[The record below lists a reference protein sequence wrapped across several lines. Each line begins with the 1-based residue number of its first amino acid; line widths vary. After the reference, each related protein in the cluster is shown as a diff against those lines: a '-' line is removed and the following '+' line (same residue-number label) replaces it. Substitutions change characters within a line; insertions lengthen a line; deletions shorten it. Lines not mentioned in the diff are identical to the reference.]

1 MENPEQEQEQPIKK
15 DSNKIYFLV
24 AVILALLGTNTYL
37 FFKDK
42 KANDRIVTVSD
53 EKTRMQ
59 TEIDKIEAELDNATS
74 NNLKLS
80 EEMQK
85 EQEIA
90 REKID
95 ELRNAI
101 KQGQLTQGQLA
112 KAQEEIKQLKYF
124 VTKFSTEI
132 DHLKKQNLELT
143 SERNELLSA
152 VDSVST
158 KANELEKQNEELNTK
173 VQAAAAIK
181 SGNIS
186 VSAFNIRNNGK
197 ESMVTRASTTD
208 KLRINFSLVN
218 NPLAEKGLHNIF
230 LRVIDPSGNLLIA
243 NNGGIFLSDDE
254 ELQYSY
260 KTAVEFANDGR
271 NYTIDWSDGKTY
283 QKGVYTVILYADGYT
298 MGKGSVS
305 LR

>member
-1 MENPEQEQEQPIKK
+1 MENPEQEQPIRK

-95 ELRNAI
+95 ELRNAL

-112 KAQEEIKQLKYF
+112 KAQEEIKQLRYF
-124 VTKFSTEI
+124 VSKYSTEI
-132 DHLKKQNLELT
+132 DELKKQNQDLT

-158 KANELEKQNEELNTK
+158 KANELEKQNEELSTK

-186 VSAFNIRNNGK
+186 IAAFNIRNNGK

-208 KLRINFSLVN
+208 KLRVNFSIVN
-218 NPLAEKGLHNIF
+218 NTLAEKGIHTLF
-230 LRVIDPSGNLLIA
+230 LRVIDPSGNLVIS
-243 NNGGIFLSDDE
+243 NNGGMFISDDE

-260 KTAVEFANDGR
+260 KTAIEFANDGR
-271 NYTIDWSDGKTY
+271 SYTIDWSDGRTY
-283 QKGVYTVILYADGYT
+283 QKGVYTIILYADGYT

>member
-1 MENPEQEQEQPIKK
+1 MENPKQEQAIRK

-24 AVILALLGTNTYL
+24 AVILALLGTNASL

-42 KANDRIVTVSD
+42 KANDRIVTISD

-59 TEIDKIEAELDNATS
+59 TEIDKIEAELDIATS

-80 EEMQK
+80 DQMLK
-85 EQEIA
+85 EQTIA

-95 ELRNAI
+95 ELRSAL

-124 VTKFSTEI
+124 VSKYATEI
-132 DHLKKQNLELT
+132 DELKKQNQDLT
-143 SERNELLSA
+143 SERNDLLST
-152 VDSVST
+152 VDSVRT

-181 SGNIS
+181 SAN
-186 VSAFNIRNNGK
+186 VSIAAFNIRNSGK
-197 ESMVTRASTTD
+197 ESMVTRANTTD
-208 KLRINFSLVN
+208 KLRVNFSLVN
-218 NPLAEKGLHNIF
+218 NSLAQKGLHTIF
-230 LRVIDPSGNLLIA
+230 LRVIDPSGNLVIA
-243 NNGGIFLSDDE
+243 NNGGLFVSDDE

-260 KTAVEFANDGR
+260 KTAIEFANDGR
-271 NYTIDWSDGKTY
+271 NYTIDWTDGRSY
-283 QKGVYTVILYADGYT
+283 QKGLYTIILYADGYI

>member
-1 MENPEQEQEQPIKK
+1 MENPKQEQAIRK

-24 AVILALLGTNTYL
+24 AVILALLGTNAYL

-42 KANDRIVTVSD
+42 KANDRIVTISD

-59 TEIDKIEAELDNATS
+59 TEIDKIEAELDIATS

-80 EEMQK
+80 DQMLK
-85 EQEIA
+85 EQTIA

-95 ELRNAI
+95 ELRSAL

-124 VTKFSTEI
+124 VSKYATEI
-132 DHLKKQNLELT
+132 DELKKQNQDLT
-143 SERNELLSA
+143 SERNDLLST
-152 VDSVST
+152 VDSVRT
-158 KANELEKQNEELNTK
+158 KANELEKQNKELNTK

-181 SGNIS
+181 SAN
-186 VSAFNIRNNGK
+186 VSIAAFNIRNSGK
-197 ESMVTRASTTD
+197 ESMVTRANTTD
-208 KLRINFSLVN
+208 KLRVNFSLVN
-218 NPLAEKGLHNIF
+218 NSLAQKGLHTIF
-230 LRVIDPSGNLLIA
+230 LRVIDPSGNLVIA
-243 NNGGIFLSDDE
+243 NNGGLFVSDDE

-260 KTAVEFANDGR
+260 KTAIEFANDGR
-271 NYTIDWSDGKTY
+271 NYTIDWTDGRSY
-283 QKGVYTVILYADGYT
+283 QKGLYTIILYADGYI
-298 MGKGSVS
+298 MGKGSVT

>member
-1 MENPEQEQEQPIKK
+1 MENPEQEQPIRK

-95 ELRNAI
+95 ELRNAL

-112 KAQEEIKQLKYF
+112 KAQEEIKQLRYF
-124 VTKFSTEI
+124 VSKYSTEI
-132 DHLKKQNLELT
+132 DELKKQNQDLT

-181 SGNIS
+181 SGNVSI
-186 VSAFNIRNNGK
+186 SAFNIRNNGK

-208 KLRINFSLVN
+208 KLRVNFSLVN
-218 NPLAEKGLHNIF
+218 NPIAEKGIHTLF
-230 LRVIDPSGNLLIA
+230 LRVIDPSGNLIIS
-243 NNGGIFLSDDE
+243 NNGGMFISDDE

-260 KTAVEFANDGR
+260 KTAIEFANDGR
-271 NYTIDWSDGKTY
+271 SYTIDWSDAKTY
-283 QKGVYTVILYADGYT
+283 QKGVYTIILYADGYT

>member
-1 MENPEQEQEQPIKK
+1 MEKPEHEQPIRK

-80 EEMQK
+80 DEMLK

-95 ELRNAI
+95 ELRNAL

-112 KAQEEIKQLKYF
+112 KAQDELTQLRYF
-124 VTKFSTEI
+124 VSKYSKDI
-132 DHLKKQNLELT
+132 DELKKQNQDLT

-181 SGNIS
+181 SGNIII
-186 VSAFNIRNNGK
+186 SALNIRNNGK
-197 ESMVTRASTTD
+197 ESVVTRASTTD
-208 KLRINFSLVN
+208 KLRISFSLVN
-218 NPLAEKGLHNIF
+218 NPLAERGIHTIF
-230 LRVIDPSGNLLIA
+230 LRLIDPNGNLVISD
-243 NNGGIFLSDDE
+243 NGGMFISDDE
-254 ELQYSY
+254 ELQYTY
-260 KTAVEFANDGR
+260 KTAIEFANDGR
-271 NYTIDWSDGKTY
+271 SYNIDWTDGKAY
-283 QKGVYTVILYADGYT
+283 QKGMYTTILYADGHT
-298 MGKGSVS
+298 IGKGSLN

>member
-1 MENPEQEQEQPIKK
+1 MENPKQEQAIRK

-24 AVILALLGTNTYL
+24 AVILALLGTNAYL

-42 KANDRIVTVSD
+42 KANDRIVTISD

-59 TEIDKIEAELDNATS
+59 TEIDKIEAELDIATS

-80 EEMQK
+80 DQMLK
-85 EQEIA
+85 EQTIA

-95 ELRNAI
+95 ELRSAL

-124 VTKFSTEI
+124 VSKYATEI
-132 DHLKKQNLELT
+132 DELKKQNQDLT
-143 SERNELLSA
+143 SERNDLLST
-152 VDSVST
+152 VDSVRT

-181 SGNIS
+181 SAN
-186 VSAFNIRNNGK
+186 VSIAAFNIRNSGK
-197 ESMVTRASTTD
+197 ESMVTRANTTD
-208 KLRINFSLVN
+208 KLRVNFSLVN
-218 NPLAEKGLHNIF
+218 NSLAQKGLHTIF
-230 LRVIDPSGNLLIA
+230 LRVIDPSGNLVIA
-243 NNGGIFLSDDE
+243 NNGGLFVSDDE

-260 KTAVEFANDGR
+260 KTAIEFANDGR
-271 NYTIDWSDGKTY
+271 NYTIDWTDGRSY
-283 QKGVYTVILYADGYT
+283 QKGLYTIILYADGYI
-298 MGKGSVS
+298 MGKGSVT

>member
-1 MENPEQEQEQPIKK
+1 MENPEQEQPIRK

-95 ELRNAI
+95 ELRNAL

-112 KAQEEIKQLKYF
+112 KAQEEIKQLRYF
-124 VTKFSTEI
+124 VSKYSTEI
-132 DHLKKQNLELT
+132 DELKKQNQDLT

-158 KANELEKQNEELNTK
+158 KANELEKQNEELSTK

-186 VSAFNIRNNGK
+186 ISAFNIRNNGK

-208 KLRINFSLVN
+208 KLRVNFSLVN
-218 NPLAEKGLHNIF
+218 NPLAEKGLHTLF
-230 LRVIDPSGNLLIA
+230 LRVIDPSGNLVIS
-243 NNGGIFLSDDE
+243 NNGGMFISDDE

-260 KTAVEFANDGR
+260 KTAIEFANDGR
-271 NYTIDWSDGKTY
+271 SYTIDWSDGKTY
-283 QKGVYTVILYADGYT
+283 QKGVYTIILYADGYT

>member
-1 MENPEQEQEQPIKK
+1 MENPKQEQPIRK

-24 AVILALLGTNTYL
+24 AVILALLGTNAYL

-42 KANDRIVTVSD
+42 KANDRIVTISD

-59 TEIDKIEAELDNATS
+59 TEIDKIEAELDIATS

-80 EEMQK
+80 DQMLK
-85 EQEIA
+85 EQTIA

-95 ELRNAI
+95 ELRSAL

-124 VTKFSTEI
+124 VSKYATEI
-132 DHLKKQNLELT
+132 DELKKQNQDLT
-143 SERNELLSA
+143 SERNDLLST
-152 VDSVST
+152 VDSVRT

-181 SGNIS
+181 SAN
-186 VSAFNIRNNGK
+186 VSIAAFNIRNSGK
-197 ESMVTRASTTD
+197 ESMVTRANTTD
-208 KLRINFSLVN
+208 KLRVNFSLVN
-218 NPLAEKGLHNIF
+218 NSLAQKGLHTIF
-230 LRVIDPSGNLLIA
+230 LRVIDPSGNLVIA
-243 NNGGIFLSDDE
+243 NNGGLFVSDDE

-260 KTAVEFANDGR
+260 KTAIEFANDGR
-271 NYTIDWSDGKTY
+271 NYTIDWTDGRSY
-283 QKGVYTVILYADGYT
+283 QKGLYTIILYADGYI
-298 MGKGSVS
+298 MGKGSVT

>member
-1 MENPEQEQEQPIKK
+1 MENPKQEQAIRK

-24 AVILALLGTNTYL
+24 AVILALLGTNAYL

-42 KANDRIVTVSD
+42 KANDRIVTISD

-59 TEIDKIEAELDNATS
+59 TEIDKIEAELDIATS

-80 EEMQK
+80 DQMLK
-85 EQEIA
+85 EQTIA

-95 ELRNAI
+95 ELRSAL

-124 VTKFSTEI
+124 VSKYATEI
-132 DHLKKQNLELT
+132 DELKKQNQDLT
-143 SERNELLSA
+143 SERNDLLST
-152 VDSVST
+152 VDSVRT

-181 SGNIS
+181 SAN
-186 VSAFNIRNNGK
+186 VSIAAFNIRNSGK
-197 ESMVTRASTTD
+197 ESMVTRANTTD
-208 KLRINFSLVN
+208 KLRVNFSLVN
-218 NPLAEKGLHNIF
+218 NSLAQKGLHTIF
-230 LRVIDPSGNLLIA
+230 LRVIDPSGNLVIA
-243 NNGGIFLSDDE
+243 NNGGLFVSDDE

-260 KTAVEFANDGR
+260 KTAIEFANDGR
-271 NYTIDWSDGKTY
+271 NYTIDWTDGRSY
-283 QKGVYTVILYADGYT
+283 QKGLYTIILYADGYI

>member
-1 MENPEQEQEQPIKK
+1 MENPEQEQPIRK

-80 EEMQK
+80 EEMLK

-95 ELRNAI
+95 ELRNAL

-112 KAQEEIKQLKYF
+112 KAQEEIKQLRYF
-124 VTKFSTEI
+124 VSKYSTEI
-132 DHLKKQNLELT
+132 DELKKQNQDLT

-158 KANELEKQNEELNTK
+158 KANELEKQNEELYTK
-173 VQAAAAIK
+173 VQVAAAIK
-181 SGNIS
+181 SGNVSI
-186 VSAFNIRNNGK
+186 SAFNIRNNGK

-208 KLRINFSLVN
+208 KLRVNFSLVN
-218 NPLAEKGLHNIF
+218 NPLAEKGMHTIF
-230 LRVIDPSGNLLIA
+230 MRVIDPSGNLVIA
-243 NNGGIFLSDDE
+243 NNGGMFISDDE

-271 NYTIDWSDGKTY
+271 NYTIDWSDGRTY
-283 QKGVYTVILYADGYT
+283 QKGAYTIILYADGYT

>member
-1 MENPEQEQEQPIKK
+1 MENPEQEQPIRK

-42 KANDRIVTVSD
+42 KANDRIITVSD

-80 EEMQK
+80 AEMQK

-95 ELRNAI
+95 ELRNAL
-101 KQGQLTQGQLA
+101 KQGQLTQGELA
-112 KAQEEIKQLKYF
+112 KAQEEIKQLRYF
-124 VTKFSTEI
+124 VTKYSSEI
-132 DHLKKQNLELT
+132 DNLKKQNQELT
-143 SERNELLSA
+143 TERNELLST

-158 KANELEKQNEELNTK
+158 KALELEKQNEELNTK

-186 VSAFNIRNNGK
+186 VSAYNIRNNGK
-197 ESMVTRASTTD
+197 ESLVTRASTAD
-208 KLRINFSLVN
+208 KLRVTFSLVN

-230 LRVIDPSGNLLIA
+230 LRVIDPSGNLVIS
-243 NNGGIFLSDDE
+243 NNGGIFVSDDE

-271 NYTIDWSDGKTY
+271 NYSIDWSDGRAY
-283 QKGVYTVILYADGYT
+283 QKGIYTVILYADGYT